1 MAVFSSSVWIA
12 MLYCSCKN
20 GENRM
25 ILRRG
30 KGGGMVELGDV
41 KKNKKVKM

>member
-1 MAVFSSSVWIA
+1 
-12 MLYCSCKN
+12 MLYCSGKN
-20 GENRM
+20 GEYRM

-30 KGGGMVELGDV
+30 KGGRMVELGDV